1 MLCRS
6 CSARRQVAK
15 GLEEVNAWSAATWR
29 RGRTFKRSVEHEAA
43 NADEEIAKVS
53 DGEDVVMAML
63 PAAFDAFPGEIEEEK
78 IGQGI
83 DNLG

>member
-1 MLCRS
+1 MSCRS
-6 CSARRQVAK
+6 CSARRRVAK

-29 RGRTFKRSVEHEAA
+29 WRTFKRSVEHEAA

-63 PAAFDAFPGEIEEEK
+63 PAAFDAFPGEIEEQK